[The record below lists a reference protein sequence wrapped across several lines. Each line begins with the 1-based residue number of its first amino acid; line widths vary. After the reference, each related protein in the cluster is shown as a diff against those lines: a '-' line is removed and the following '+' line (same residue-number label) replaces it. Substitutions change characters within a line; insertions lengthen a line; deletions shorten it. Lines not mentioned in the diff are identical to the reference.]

1 MNAKKKYSSDHRPVA
16 ATYTLLEE
24 APVPTPTPIVI
35 PDRLARV
42 KVRGV
47 TVDNDPKY
55 RLLVMERKLG
65 YPLTCVKGI
74 SPTTDPSNPSG
85 TTHNGPAIDLAPY
98 DWENKVRVGREFAAL
113 AIWHRVP
120 AEGPWAEHI
129 HGVPIGNK
137 NLAASA
143 GPVWPGQVAQYL
155 HDPPLN
161 GLANHGRDT
170 FPWHPDPVVPFDY
183 EGAVRD
189 MYRLERIKGLQ
200 ARIKGLRDRISAIR
214 ARMAYPGKKAAS

>member
-1 MNAKKKYSSDHRPVA
+1 VNAKKKYSSDHRPVA

-35 PDRLARV
+35 PDRWARV
-42 KVRGV
+42 KFRGV
-47 TVDNDPKY
+47 TVDNDLKY

-65 YPLTCVKGI
+65 YRLTLVQGI
-74 SPTTDPSNPSG
+74 NPGGVSASAG
-85 TTHNGPAIDLAPY
+85 THDGPAVDLAEW

-113 AIWHRVP
+113 AIWHRTP
-120 AEGPWAEHI
+120 AEGPWKGHNHA
-129 HGVPIGNK
+129 VPIGNI
-137 NLAASA
+137 NLSPAARA
-143 GPVWPGQVAQYL
+143 QVADYL
-155 HDPPLN
+155 HDPPRN
-161 GLANHGRDT
+161 GLANHAPDT

-189 MYRLERIKGLQ
+189 LYRLKRIKGLQ

-214 ARMAYPGKKAAS
+214 ARMAYTGKKAAS